1 VKELH
6 HGIHSVIISTQ
17 RRKERKGKHGLR
29 QPGDLHNAGE
39 ILHQAGFDIFNFIF
53 FAFFAPLRLLRFEM
67 LPGLSSG

>member
-17 RRKERKGKHGLR
+17 RRKERKGKHGSR
-29 QPGDLHNAGE
+29 QTGDLHNAGE
-39 ILHQAGFDIFNFIF
+39 ILHQVGFDIFNFIC
-53 FAFFAPLRLLRFEM
+53 FAFFASLRLSRFEM